1 MTATTLVTYDDTKNY
16 ELLADCNE
24 NQEYYIILYAWKGL
38 SSYIAGLVGEM
49 FVLTNQTVLSSPF
62 ARSPSPSIS
71 SYSSYSVQS
80 WEDQDRTPSWLDST
94 FSPKAE
100 RTMASI

>member
-1 MTATTLVTYDDTKNY
+1 MTATTLVTYDDTKHY

-24 NQEYYIILYAWKGL
+24 NQEHYIILYAWKGL

-62 ARSPSPSIS
+62 ARSLLPLSLPIHHTPYSPGKTRI
-71 SYSSYSVQS
+71 
-80 WEDQDRTPSWLDST
+80 EHRHG
-94 FSPKAE
+94 
-100 RTMASI
+100 